1 MKPGSNHKTYLKRG
15 DTVRVISGAQKGR
28 VGKVLQVLRDRDRVV
43 VERVNMVKRHQ
54 KPTAQLRQ
62 GGIIEKEAPLH
73 ISNVQLVVGK
83 DQEPTRIRYEGTG
96 RSKAR
101 IAVKTGERI
110 D

>member
-1 MKPGSNHKTYLKRG
+1 MTRHKTYLKQG
-15 DTVRVISGAQKGR
+15 DTVRVISGAHKGR
-28 VGKVLQVLRDRDRVV
+28 VGKVLRVMHKQNRVL
-43 VERVNMVKRHQ
+43 VERINVVKRHQ
-54 KPTAQLRQ
+54 RPNAQYRQ

-83 DQEPTRIRYEGTG
+83 EQEPTRVRREGEG
-96 RSKAR
+96 RAKAR